1 MLSFKRAPSR
11 DIGLL
16 FLRLAVGGLMLFHG
30 IAKLG
35 GGIAFIEGRLEA
47 VGIPGVF
54 GYGVYLAEVVAPI
67 LILLG
72 YQTRIASLVIA
83 FEMIVAVLLAHWRDI
98 TALAPGGAWGIEIE
112 VFYFL
117 ASLALF
123 SLGPGKYRVTMI
135 AHEPWHRP
143 ID

>member
-1 MLSFKRAPSR
+1 MVSFKRALSK

-30 IAKLG
+30 IAKLWR
-35 GGIAFIEGRLEA
+35 GIAFIEQTLQG

-83 FEMIVAVLLAHWRDI
+83 FEMIVALLLVHWRDI
-98 TALAPGGAWGIEIE
+98 AALHPSGAWGIEIE
-112 VFYFL
+112 AFYFL

-123 SLGPGKYRVTMI
+123 ALGPGRYRVIMI
-135 AHEPWHRP
+135 AHEPWNRA

>member
-1 MLSFKRAPSR
+1 MISLKWVPSR

-30 IAKLG
+30 IAKMG
-35 GGIAFIEGRLEA
+35 RGIGFIQQTLEA
-47 VGIPGVF
+47 VGIPGF
-54 GYGVYLAEVVAPI
+54 IGYGVYLAEVAAPV

-72 YQTRIASLVIA
+72 YQARIASLVIA
-83 FEMIVAVLLAHWRDI
+83 FEMVVAVILAHWRDI
-98 TALAPGGAWGIEIE
+98 TALQPSGAWGIELE

-117 ASLALF
+117 AALALF

-135 AHEPWHRP
+135 AHEPWHRA